1 MLGNHAILEE
11 SWYDVTVTLAFAV
24 DGTGSCFTRDP
35 LAGTKLYF
43 PSCDTESPTRR
54 RRTLTIALFK
64 STHAA
69 NICRRQSTKSGTSRE
84 QTGKGKHD
92 DDARRNKEN
101 VPTPT
106 VITNRPAACMDDN
119 QISYP
124 LHPPTLPQSPFF
136 TPPTALAGPSTLLPA
151 QIPMSAPPSSRM
163 SSVSNNTYV
172 MSGSPNKNS
181 RRRTAE
187 PYMPKII
194 TTVGQRP
201 ACLVNASVTYVGN
214 DLIYAFGGFD
224 QFTDEVYN
232 HVLKLNL
239 SARQW
244 SLVDN
249 YGDIPGVRMGHTSC
263 LWQGDKLLVYGGE
276 NEHRQH
282 LSDVVIFDIKTAHW
296 TQPDING
303 PIPRGRARHSAVIQD
318 DKLFICGGMS
328 GTDNGVLDDIC
339 YLDLKTWTWS
349 RTWRFVP
356 RFDHSSW
363 VWGGKIWVSGGMG
376 EEMERTSEIWWL
388 DFRGSPAFEGGPSYG
403 AGSESGRPME
413 RYSSYSYGAA
423 PAPPQGMTSYA
434 ANTGI
439 QSNSATQIQRSPPV
453 APGAIS
459 SVKFISSPNLPMQNV
474 GTHFHVFSSG
484 NMLDFVTPATNM
496 PLETSLSALDLDT
509 LRWQK
514 LADGKDLFSPL
525 YRWHYCC
532 LDPDGTHAW
541 LLGCPREQRNGGN
554 GGDSEEYLS
563 DVLPIDLRKFGLL
576 GNKLS
581 QEARLEQKIPTS
593 DTNATSHLS
602 AIGADLARTFNQPP
616 ESGSGT
622 DFTITA
628 LKDDSYDLDGM
639 SDDGNMSSSIGDS
652 SESGNTSQP
661 IHVHRLILSARWP
674 HFARLYN
681 AQMSEF
687 HTRKMHI
694 PEPYPAVKAFLYYL
708 YTDSISSPPA
718 ESNAL
723 GGPSLEDVANM
734 LVMSNIYDMP
744 RLRHLC
750 VNRLVRDLDVQHGAL
765 IFDRASTAQEDWLKR
780 RAASFC
786 MTHWGRIVRTDGFRR
801 LKRAA
806 MLELCE
812 GVDAEGRVVGGDELE
827 AVGGLGGARLGSG
840 MLWGNGRK
848 RGRLGST
855 SGTTVDGEE
864 DADADA
870 DDEGMEMS

>member
-1 MLGNHAILEE
+1 MAIG
-11 SWYDVTVTLAFAV
+11 
-24 DGTGSCFTRDP
+24 GTWS
-35 LAGTKLYF
+35 L
-43 PSCDTESPTRR
+43 
-54 RRTLTIALFK
+54 
-64 STHAA
+64 
-69 NICRRQSTKSGTSRE
+69 Q
-84 QTGKGKHD
+84 
-92 DDARRNKEN
+92 
-101 VPTPT
+101 
-106 VITNRPAACMDDN
+106 
-119 QISYP
+119 
-124 LHPPTLPQSPFF
+124 
-136 TPPTALAGPSTLLPA
+136 
-151 QIPMSAPPSSRM
+151 SAPPFSPPPFPPPSTTAGASNSQASNSGSRLSTM
-163 SSVSNNTYV
+163 SNGTYV
-172 MSGSPNKNS
+172 MTNSPNKNS
-181 RRRTAE
+181 RRRTGE

-224 QFTDEVYN
+224 QYTDEVYN

-276 NEHRQH
+276 NEHRRH

-303 PIPRGRARHSAVIQD
+303 PIPRGRARHSAVIHD
-318 DKLFICGGMS
+318 DKLFVCGGMS
-328 GTDNGVLDDIC
+328 GNDNGVMDDLC
-339 YLDLKTWTWS
+339 FLDLKTWTWS

-356 RFDHSSW
+356 RYDHSSW

-376 EEMERTSEIWWL
+376 EEMERTNEIWWL
-388 DFRGSPAFEGGPSYG
+388 DFRGIPTFEGGPTYG
-403 AGSESGRPME
+403 MAGSDEVRALGGDRFQYGYSQSAQAMGSSG
-413 RYSSYSYGAA
+413 
-423 PAPPQGMTSYA
+423 YA
-434 ANTGI
+434 ANTSSV
-439 QSNSATQIQRSPPV
+439 QSNSATQIQRTPPV

-459 SVKFISSPNLPMQNV
+459 SVKFVSSPVLPIQNV

-484 NMLDFVTPATNM
+484 CMLDFVTPATNM

-514 LADGKDLFSPL
+514 LADGKDLFSPA

-532 LDPDGTHAW
+532 LDADGTHAW
-541 LLGCPREQRNGGN
+541 LLGCPREVRGGN
-554 GGDSEEYLS
+554 GGEAEEYLS

-576 GNKLS
+576 GNKMS
-581 QEARLEQKIPTS
+581 QEARNEAKLPTS
-593 DTNATSHLS
+593 DTYGGSSHLS

-616 ESGSGT
+616 ESGSGA

-628 LKDDSYDLDGM
+628 LRDEDFEGDTL
-639 SDDGNMSSSIGDS
+639 SDDGSPTAALTAPSNLIPLSRNTP
-652 SESGNTSQP
+652 EPTAPANTSAP

-681 AQMSEF
+681 SQMSEF
-687 HTRKMHI
+687 HTRKMHL

-718 ESNAL
+718 ENNIVV
-723 GGPSLEDVANM
+723 GPTLEDVANM

-750 VNRLVRDLDVQHGAL
+750 VNRLVRDLDVQHAAL

-780 RAASFC
+780 RAASYC
-786 MTHWGRIVRTDGFRR
+786 LTHWGRIVRTSAFRN
-801 LKRAA
+801 LKRSA

-812 GVDAEGRVVGGDELE
+812 AVDAEGRVVGGDELE

-840 MLWGNGRK
+840 MMGGLWGGGRK
-848 RGRLGST
+848 RGRLGSV
-855 SGTTVDGEE
+855 GAATV
-864 DADADA
+864 DADADV
-870 DDEGMEMS
+870 DEEIVEGSDEGMDMA

>member
-1 MLGNHAILEE
+1 MAGLFNFTANQQPPPAPYTSLSSIQPTTILPGLGHPPA
-11 SWYDVTVTLAFAV
+11 
-24 DGTGSCFTRDP
+24 
-35 LAGTKLYF
+35 AGTI
-43 PSCDTESPTRR
+43 SSTSANS
-54 RRTLTIALFK
+54 RT
-64 STHAA
+64 S
-69 NICRRQSTKSGTSRE
+69 N
-84 QTGKGKHD
+84 
-92 DDARRNKEN
+92 
-101 VPTPT
+101 
-106 VITNRPAACMDDN
+106 M
-119 QISYP
+119 
-124 LHPPTLPQSPFF
+124 
-136 TPPTALAGPSTLLPA
+136 
-151 QIPMSAPPSSRM
+151 
-163 SSVSNNTYV
+163 SNNTYV
-172 MSGSPNKNS
+172 MSGSPVKRN
-181 RRRTAE
+181 RRNQTD

-214 DLIYAFGGFD
+214 DMIYAFGGFD
-224 QFTDEVYN
+224 QYTDEVYN

-239 SARQW
+239 TARQW

-263 LWQGDKLLVYGGE
+263 LWQGSKLLVYGGE
-276 NEHRQH
+276 NEHRIH
-282 LSDVVIFDIKTAHW
+282 LSDVVIFDIETAHW

-303 PIPRGRARHSAVIQD
+303 PIPRGRARHSAVIHD
-318 DKLFICGGMS
+318 DKLFVCGGMS
-328 GTDNGVLDDIC
+328 GNDNGVLDDIC
-339 YLDLKTWTWS
+339 FLDLKTWTWS

-356 RFDHSSW
+356 RYDHSTW

-388 DFRGSPAFEGGPSYG
+388 DFRGTPAFEGGPSFGLAGTEDSTALSPGYNGYG
-403 AGSESGRPME
+403 FASAG
-413 RYSSYSYGAA
+413 A
-423 PAPPQGMTSYA
+423 PAYGPSGYA
-434 ANTGI
+434 SNSSAV
-439 QSNSATQIQRSPPV
+439 QSNSATQIQRHPPV

-459 SVKFISSPNLPMQNV
+459 SVKFLSSPNLPIQNV

-484 NMLDFVTPATNM
+484 CMLDFVTPATNM

-514 LADGKDLFSPL
+514 LADGKDLFAPS

-532 LDPDGTHAW
+532 LDADGTHAW
-541 LLGCPREQRNGGN
+541 LLGCPRENHGGANGET
-554 GGDSEEYLS
+554 EEYLS

-581 QEARLEQKIPTS
+581 QDARAEGKVPTS
-593 DTNATSHLS
+593 DTYTSSHLS

-628 LKDDSYDLDGM
+628 LRDDDYDIENISEDG
-639 SDDGNMSSSIGDS
+639 SPSATRTTPPVADS
-652 SESGNTSQP
+652 FEVVDRNTSQP

-674 HFARLYN
+674 HFSRLYN

-687 HTRKMHI
+687 HTKKMHI

-708 YTDSISSPPA
+708 YTDSISAPPVTEA
-718 ESNAL
+718 N
-723 GGPSLEDVANM
+723 GNTVTPGPSLEDVANM

-750 VNRLVRDLDVQHGAL
+750 VNRLVRDLNIAHAAL
-765 IFDRASTAQEDWLKR
+765 VFDRASTAQEDWLKR

-801 LKRAA
+801 LKRSA

-840 MLWGNGRK
+840 MLWSGGRK
-848 RGRLGST
+848 RGRLSST
-855 SGTTVDGEE
+855 AGTVDGEE
-864 DADADA
+864 DAVEGEDG
-870 DDEGMEMS
+870 DEGMEMG

>member
-1 MLGNHAILEE
+1 MASHHNLSYQPQPAPSASTASSSAISSINLP
-11 SWYDVTVTLAFAV
+11 TTL
-24 DGTGSCFTRDP
+24 SS
-35 LAGTKLYF
+35 AGRA
-43 PSCDTESPTRR
+43 SD
-54 RRTLTIALFK
+54 
-64 STHAA
+64 
-69 NICRRQSTKSGTSRE
+69 
-84 QTGKGKHD
+84 
-92 DDARRNKEN
+92 
-101 VPTPT
+101 
-106 VITNRPAACMDDN
+106 
-119 QISYP
+119 
-124 LHPPTLPQSPFF
+124 
-136 TPPTALAGPSTLLPA
+136 
-151 QIPMSAPPSSRM
+151 MS
-163 SSVSNNTYV
+163 NGTYV
-172 MSGSPNKNS
+172 MSGSPVKRGRKS
-181 RRRTAE
+181 VE

-224 QFTDEVYN
+224 QYTDEVYN

-239 SARQW
+239 NARQW

-249 YGDIPGVRMGHTSC
+249 YGDIPGVRMGHTAC

-276 NEHRQH
+276 NEHRIH
-282 LSDVVIFDIKTAHW
+282 LSDVVIFDIKSAHW

-303 PIPRGRARHSAVIQD
+303 PVPRGRARHAAVIHD
-318 DKLFICGGMS
+318 DKLFVCGGMS
-328 GTDNGVLDDIC
+328 GNDNGVMDDIC
-339 YLDLKTWTWS
+339 FLDLKTWTWS

-356 RFDHSSW
+356 RYDHSTW

-376 EEMERTSEIWWL
+376 EEMERTNEVWWL
-388 DFRGSPAFEGGPSYG
+388 DFRGIPSFEGGPTYG
-403 AGSESGRPME
+403 MADSDDARPLSP
-413 RYSSYSYGAA
+413 RYAFTSNFAA
-423 PAPPQGMTSYA
+423 PSQQALGGSGYA
-434 ANTGI
+434 ANTGSV

-459 SVKFISSPNLPMQNV
+459 SVKFISSPNLPIQNV

-484 NMLDFVTPATNM
+484 AMLDFVTPATNM

-514 LADGKDLFSPL
+514 LADGKDLFLPS

-532 LDPDGTHAW
+532 LDADGTHAW
-541 LLGCPREQRNGGN
+541 LLGCPRETRSNERN
-554 GGDSEEYLS
+554 DAEEYLS

-576 GNKLS
+576 GNKMS
-581 QEARLEQKIPTS
+581 QEARNDAKIPTS
-593 DTNATSHLS
+593 DTHPSSHLS

-616 ESGSGT
+616 ESGAGT
-622 DFTITA
+622 DFIVTA
-628 LKDDSYDLDGM
+628 LRDEDYDIDNLSEDGSTSAM
-639 SDDGNMSSSIGDS
+639 NITPTSIS
-652 SESGNTSQP
+652 KPEATSNNVSQP

-674 HFARLYN
+674 HFSRLYN

-687 HTRKMHI
+687 HTKRMHI

-718 ESNAL
+718 TDKSSSIQP
-723 GGPSLEDVANM
+723 GPSLEDVANL

-750 VNRLVRDLDVQHGAL
+750 VNRLVRDLDIHHAAL

-786 MTHWGRIVRTDGFRR
+786 MTHWGRVVRTDGFRG

-812 GVDAEGRVVGGDELE
+812 GIDAEGRVVGGDELE

-840 MLWGNGRK
+840 MVGLGGNGMHWGGRK
-848 RGRLGST
+848 RGRMGS
-855 SGTTVDGEE
+855 SAGTVDGGEE
-864 DADADA
+864 DGEDEAG
-870 DDEGMEMS
+870 DEGMEVG

>member
-1 MLGNHAILEE
+1 
-11 SWYDVTVTLAFAV
+11 
-24 DGTGSCFTRDP
+24 
-35 LAGTKLYF
+35 
-43 PSCDTESPTRR
+43 
-54 RRTLTIALFK
+54 
-64 STHAA
+64 
-69 NICRRQSTKSGTSRE
+69 
-84 QTGKGKHD
+84 
-92 DDARRNKEN
+92 
-101 VPTPT
+101 
-106 VITNRPAACMDDN
+106 
-119 QISYP
+119 
-124 LHPPTLPQSPFF
+124 
-136 TPPTALAGPSTLLPA
+136 
-151 QIPMSAPPSSRM
+151 
-163 SSVSNNTYV
+163 
-172 MSGSPNKNS
+172 MSGSPRKNG

-187 PYMPKII
+187 AYMPKII

-214 DLIYAFGGFD
+214 DMIYAFGGFD
-224 QFTDEVYN
+224 QYTDEVYN

-263 LWQGDKLLVYGGE
+263 LWQGEKLLVYGGE
-276 NEHRQH
+276 NEHRIH

-296 TQPDING
+296 TQPDISG
-303 PIPRGRARHSAVIQD
+303 PIPRGRARHSAVIYD
-318 DKLFICGGMS
+318 DKLFVCGGMS

-376 EEMERTSEIWWL
+376 EDMDRTSEIWWL
-388 DFRGSPAFEGGPSYG
+388 DFRGSPAFEAGPSYG
-403 AGSESGRPME
+403 IAGSEDARPMSE
-413 RYSSYSYGAA
+413 RYAI
-423 PAPPQGMTSYA
+423 SYA
-434 ANTGI
+434 APSSATGTGNYSANTSV
-439 QSNSATQIQRSPPV
+439 QSNSATQIQRVPPI

-459 SVKFISSPNLPMQNV
+459 SVKFVSSPNLPMQNV

-484 NMLDFVTPATNM
+484 CMLDFVTPATNM
-496 PLETSLSALDLDT
+496 PLETSLSALDLES

-514 LADGKDLFSPL
+514 LADGKDLFSPR

-532 LDPDGTHAW
+532 LNQDGTHAW
-541 LLGCPREQRNGGN
+541 LLGCPRDVRSATGET
-554 GGDSEEYLS
+554 EEYLS
-563 DVLPIDLRKFGLL
+563 DVLPIDMQKFGLL
-576 GNKLS
+576 GNRMS
-581 QEARLEQKIPTS
+581 QEARNEQKMPSS
-593 DTNATSHLS
+593 DTHASSHLS
-602 AIGADLARTFNQPP
+602 AIGADLARTFNQAP
-616 ESGSGT
+616 ESGSGA
-622 DFTITA
+622 DFTVTA
-628 LKDDSYDLDGM
+628 LRDDSYDVESISG
-639 SDDGNMSSSIGDS
+639 DDDTQSPEIPIGAGAEGS
-652 SESGNTSQP
+652 NTSSP

-674 HFARLYN
+674 HFQRLYN

-687 HTRKMHI
+687 HTRRMHI

-718 ESNAL
+718 ESNIIA
-723 GGPSLEDVANM
+723 GPTLEDVANM

-750 VNRLVRDLDVQHGAL
+750 VNRLVRDLDVQHAAL

-786 MTHWGRIVRTDGFRR
+786 MTHWGRVVRTDGFRR
-801 LKRAA
+801 LKRSA

-840 MLWGNGRK
+840 MGVLWGNGRK
-848 RGRLGST
+848 RGRLGSLG
-855 SGTTVDGEE
+855 GTTADGEE
-864 DADADA
+864 NDNDIEIDG
-870 DDEGMEMS
+870 DDEGMELT

>member
-1 MLGNHAILEE
+1 MAGIPPAYASHPFTSLPAPPPPATAI
-11 SWYDVTVTLAFAV
+11 
-24 DGTGSCFTRDP
+24 
-35 LAGTKLYF
+35 
-43 PSCDTESPTRR
+43 
-54 RRTLTIALFK
+54 
-64 STHAA
+64 
-69 NICRRQSTKSGTSRE
+69 
-84 QTGKGKHD
+84 
-92 DDARRNKEN
+92 
-101 VPTPT
+101 
-106 VITNRPAACMDDN
+106 
-119 QISYP
+119 
-124 LHPPTLPQSPFF
+124 
-136 TPPTALAGPSTLLPA
+136 AGPSSN
-151 QIPMSAPPSSRM
+151 SASSRLSTM
-163 SSVSNNTYV
+163 SNHTYV
-172 MSGSPNKNS
+172 LSSASPNKNS
-181 RRRTAE
+181 RRRTGE

-224 QFTDEVYN
+224 QYTDEVYN

-239 SARQW
+239 AARQW

-276 NEHRQH
+276 NEHRIH

-303 PIPRGRARHSAVIQD
+303 PIPRGRARHSAVIYD
-318 DKLFICGGMS
+318 EKLFVCGGMS
-328 GTDNGVLDDIC
+328 GNDNGVLDDIC
-339 YLDLKTWTWS
+339 FLDLKTWTWS

-356 RFDHSSW
+356 RYDHSSW

-376 EEMERTSEIWWL
+376 EEMERTNEIWWL
-388 DFRGSPAFEGGPSYG
+388 DFRGTPAFEGGPTYG
-403 AGSESGRPME
+403 MAGSDDGRPLGE
-413 RYSSYSYGAA
+413 RYQAYSFAQ
-423 PAPPQGMTSYA
+423 PQQPIGSTGYA
-434 ANTGI
+434 ANTSV
-439 QSNSATQIQRSPPV
+439 QSNSATQIQRTPPV

-459 SVKFISSPNLPMQNV
+459 SVKFISSPNLPIQNV

-484 NMLDFVTPATNM
+484 CMLDFVTPATNM

-514 LADGKDLFSPL
+514 LADGKDLFSPA

-532 LDPDGTHAW
+532 LDADGTHAW
-541 LLGCPREQRNGGN
+541 LLGCPREVRNGGN
-554 GGDSEEYLS
+554 GEAEEYLS

-576 GNKLS
+576 GNKMS
-581 QEARLEQKIPTS
+581 QEARNEAKLPTS
-593 DTNATSHLS
+593 DTYTGSSHLS

-616 ESGSGT
+616 ETGSGT

-628 LKDDSYDLDGM
+628 LRDDDYDMENLSEDG
-639 SDDGNMSSSIGDS
+639 SPSATVNSPPALGLPSSSTSETS
-652 SESGNTSQP
+652 SNNTSQP

-687 HTRKMHI
+687 HTRRMHI

-708 YTDSISSPPA
+708 YTDSISSPPS
-718 ESNAL
+718 EQDTSC
-723 GGPSLEDVANM
+723 GPSLEDVANM

-750 VNRLVRDLDVQHGAL
+750 VNRLVRDLDVQHAAL

-786 MTHWGRIVRTDGFRR
+786 MTHWGRIVRTSAFRN
-801 LKRAA
+801 LKRSA

-812 GVDAEGRVVGGDELE
+812 AIDAEGRVVGGDELE

-840 MLWGNGRK
+840 MMGGLWGAGRK
-848 RGRLGST
+848 RGRIGST
-855 SGTTVDGEE
+855 GGTTVDGEVDE
-864 DADADA
+864 DGDVIEGS
-870 DDEGMEMS
+870 DEGMDMA

>member
-1 MLGNHAILEE
+1 MVAPHAFGPPQPPPYT
-11 SWYDVTVTLAFAV
+11 SLAAIQAF
-24 DGTGSCFTRDP
+24 
-35 LAGTKLYF
+35 
-43 PSCDTESPTRR
+43 
-54 RRTLTIALFK
+54 
-64 STHAA
+64 
-69 NICRRQSTKSGTSRE
+69 
-84 QTGKGKHD
+84 
-92 DDARRNKEN
+92 
-101 VPTPT
+101 
-106 VITNRPAACMDDN
+106 
-119 QISYP
+119 
-124 LHPPTLPQSPFF
+124 
-136 TPPTALAGPSTLLPA
+136 AGPSTLQTA
-151 QIPMSAPPSSRM
+151 SHPPRISNM
-163 SSVSNNTYV
+163 SNNTYV
-172 MSGSPNKNS
+172 LSGSPVKNG
-181 RRRTAE
+181 RRRTGE
-187 PYMPKII
+187 PYMPRII

-224 QFTDEVYN
+224 QYTDEVYN

-239 SARQW
+239 TIRQW

-276 NEHRQH
+276 NEHRIH
-282 LSDVVIFDIKTAHW
+282 LSDVVIFDINTAHW

-303 PIPRGRARHSAVIQD
+303 PIPRGRARHSAVIHD
-318 DKLFICGGMS
+318 DKLFVCGGMS
-328 GTDNGVLDDIC
+328 GNDNGVLDDIC
-339 YLDLKTWTWS
+339 FLDLKTWTWS

-356 RFDHSSW
+356 RYDHSSW

-388 DFRGSPAFEGGPSYG
+388 DFRGTPAFEGGPSWG
-403 AGSESGRPME
+403 TAGLEDARPLGE
-413 RYSSYSYGAA
+413 RY
-423 PAPPQGMTSYA
+423 QGFGQTPTLGSNGYA
-434 ANTGI
+434 ANTSSV
-439 QSNSATQIQRSPPV
+439 QSNSATQIQRSPPP

-459 SVKFISSPNLPMQNV
+459 SVKFISSPNLPIQNV

-484 NMLDFVTPATNM
+484 CMLHFVTPATNM

-514 LADGKDLFSPL
+514 LADGKDLFSPT

-532 LDPDGTHAW
+532 LNADGTHAW
-541 LLGCPREQRNGGN
+541 LLGCPREVRGGGN
-554 GGDSEEYLS
+554 GEAEEYLS

-576 GNKLS
+576 GNKMSL
-581 QEARLEQKIPTS
+581 EARSEQRVPTS
-593 DTNATSHLS
+593 DTHSSSHLS

-616 ESGSGT
+616 ETGSGT
-622 DFTITA
+622 DFTVTA
-628 LKDDSYDLDGM
+628 LRDDDYELDT
-639 SDDGNMSSSIGDS
+639 S
-652 SESGNTSQP
+652 SEDGSPAATIKSPIMPPVPGSEGSTSTSTSQP

-674 HFARLYN
+674 HFSRLYN

-687 HTRKMHI
+687 HTRRMHI
-694 PEPYPAVKAFLYYL
+694 PEPYPAVRAFLYYL

-718 ESNAL
+718 ETYAVS
-723 GGPSLEDVANM
+723 GPTLEDVANL

-750 VNRLVRDLDVQHGAL
+750 VNRLVRDLDVQHAAL

-786 MTHWGRIVRTDGFRR
+786 MTHWGRIVRTSAFRH
-801 LKRAA
+801 LKRTA

-840 MLWGNGRK
+840 MMGGLWGGGRK
-848 RGRLGST
+848 RGRLGSAGAAT
-855 SGTTVDGEE
+855 LDGEMDDDGDGVDGSE
-864 DADADA
+864 
-870 DDEGMEMS
+870 EGMELS